1 MILMNIQ
8 LLIMS
13 NVSLKVWENPEL
25 LEYSTLPE
33 VRDMMVGLGSRTK
46 WITFTLNAVGGVS
59 FKRIT
64 NFF

>member
-1 MILMNIQ
+1 MLA
-8 LLIMS
+8 S
-13 NVSLKVWENPEL
+13 KSGENPEL
-25 LEYSTLPE
+25 LEYLTLPE